1 MVWPHPRDVILYARS
16 SYYYD
21 NMFIICLF
29 SDILSDLKT
38 WFDLLSRKIA
48 GTFNITLRLLT
59 SRQHVFRLWFHVCNS
74 LYVRSPQKQVT
85 DISLVLKDSDMDSE
99 NLSSLIRL
107 SVSDGQKTDSSKVVS
122 VIGI

>member
-38 WFDLLSRKIA
+38 CFGILSRKIA
-48 GTFNITLRLLT
+48 GTFNITLHLLT

-85 DISLVLKDSDMDSE
+85 DVSLVLKDSDMDSE

>member
-38 WFDLLSRKIA
+38 CFGLLSRKIA
-48 GTFNITLRLLT
+48 RTFNITLHLLT
-59 SRQHVFRLWFHVCNS
+59 SRQHVFRLWFHDCNS
-74 LYVRSPQKQVT
+74 LYIRSPQKQVT
-85 DISLVLKDSDMDSE
+85 DVSLVLKDSDMDSE

-122 VIGI
+122 DIGI